1 MFPLSMARLAL
12 TMLALVIALAGV
24 EFVMASLGLDDQSQQ
39 FASTVLLVG
48 LISVW
53 PWVGAKLIR
62 LLIDER
68 KLINEEIGLSR
79 LTSAVSAVKPDRVA
93 DPRVIIF
100 DSQKTNAITFGTRG
114 SSIIA
119 CSSGNLRSLNDN
131 ELKALF
137 AHELAHVDAG
147 HSIQMFGV
155 LASLFFAKAL
165 FGGFGLPISMFVLLM
180 YLYLLRSNELEA
192 DARAAKTVGVEN
204 MSRFLKKLKVLTN
217 AGRWSETSIAEVVS
231 THPTF
236 KRRID
241 RMV

>member
-12 TMLALVIALAGV
+12 TMLALVIALGGV
-24 EFVMASLGLDDQSQQ
+24 EFVMASLGLDNQSQQ
-39 FASTVLLVG
+39 FASTVFLVG
-48 LISVW
+48 LVSVW

-68 KLINEEIGLSR
+68 KLINDEVGLSR
-79 LTSAVSAVKPDRVA
+79 LKTAVSAVKPDRVA
-93 DPRVIIF
+93 DPHVLIF
-100 DSQKTNAITFGTRG
+100 DSQKTNAITFGTKA

-119 CSSGNLRSLNDN
+119 CSRGTLQSLNDD
-131 ELKALF
+131 ELKALL

-165 FGGFGLPISMFVLLM
+165 VGGFGLPISMFVLMM

-192 DARAAKTVGVEN
+192 DAIAAKRVGVSN
-204 MSRFLKKLKVLTN
+204 MSRFLMKLKELTD
-217 AGRWSETSIAEVVS
+217 AGRWSENSIAEALS

-236 KRRID
+236 KRRIE
-241 RMV
+241 RLK